1 MPEPETT
8 GPDTVS
14 VRAAALSDAASV
26 AELLTQLGA
35 PGVDATEAVRRLE
48 RNYEEVLLGC
58 VADAPGGLVAVKTVL
73 YFGHAKPVAH
83 ISALVVDGRFRR
95 YGVARALVQAAVTW
109 ARARHC
115 VGLELMCGLNPAR
128 EDAHRFY
135 PAMGFQADAYRYWM
149 PLGATGAAGA

>member
-1 MPEPETT
+1 MPEPEPT
-8 GPDTVS
+8 GPDTVR
-14 VRAAALSDAASV
+14 VRAATLSDAAAV
-26 AELLTQLGA
+26 AQLLTQLGA

-58 VADAPGGLVAVKTVL
+58 VADAPAGLVAVKTIL

-83 ISALVVDGRFRR
+83 ISALVVDERFRR
-95 YGVARALVQAAVTW
+95 YGVAKTLVQAAVAW
-109 ARARHC
+109 AQARHC

-135 PAMGFQADAYRYWM
+135 PAMGFQAIAYCYSM
-149 PLGATGAAGA
+149 SFAADGA